1 MGLEKYIKSRI
12 YNLDDKIP
20 KCKDVEVK
28 KILDQKRSEYRRL
41 IGWSV

>member
-20 KCKDVEVK
+20 KCKDIDVK
-28 KILDQKRSEYRRL
+28 KYLNKK
-41 IGWSV
+41 